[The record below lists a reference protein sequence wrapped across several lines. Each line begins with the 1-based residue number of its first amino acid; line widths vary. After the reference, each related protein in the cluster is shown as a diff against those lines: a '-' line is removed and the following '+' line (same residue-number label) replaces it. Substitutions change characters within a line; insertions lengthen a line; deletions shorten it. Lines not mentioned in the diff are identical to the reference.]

1 MKNTPI
7 KNDLMKRFE
16 LHIEDKIA
24 VLEYQEQENNV
35 LAFTRTYVPTELRGR
50 NIAAMLTKFALDDAR
65 RQGKKVVP
73 QCSYVATYIKRNK
86 QYIDLNVQKNSTL

>member
-50 NIAAMLTKFALDDAR
+50 NIAAILTKFALDDAHI
-65 RQGKKVVP
+65 QGKKVVP

-86 QYIDLNVQKNSTL
+86 QYTDLNVQENSTL